1 MILQLL
7 LLLSWDNVQ
16 FICFISIYSLNF
28 CAALQGL
35 AAWVVTL
42 LNFTLCDLGVI
53 CKRYHNL
60 MISELEPWK
69 LRRIEGWSQHTSD
82 QTPLGLPFGVSLT
95 ERQHEGCSLNLSVNW
110 DLNDWGGRWG
120 LQEKQRNLLDGAGW
134 GGKTIS
140 VWPMSALPMTLVW
153 RVQEPS
159 LGSCW
164 TCPCTCL
171 ALLWLSSLLSQPGK
185 APQPNL
191 SHMPWD
197 GGEVPCSERNSH
209 TTHEGRAGLTCLN
222 KIKENISEGISR
234 KPLLLQGCGLRG
246 QLMSLTGSSYLWGKT
261 SSDKIWIYSE
271 LQSFVAHP
279 WFRLRTHTGGT
290 RSTRVCTHL
299 SQVILSRG
307 DAAVHFADPVPHRFL
322 KMPTNPQCGSA

>member
-120 LQEKQRNLLDGAGW
+120 LQEKHRNLLDGAGW

-197 GGEVPCSERNSH
+197 GGEVPCSERNSPPH
-209 TTHEGRAGLTCLN
+209 TRGGLASLVWTKSRKTFLRAFPENHSSSKAVDWGVSSCLSLVPVT
-222 KIKENISEGISR
+222 SEG
-234 KPLLLQGCGLRG
+234 KPAQTKFGFTVSSSLLLPIPGF
-246 QLMSLTGSSYLWGKT
+246 
-261 SSDKIWIYSE
+261 D
-271 LQSFVAHP
+271 
-279 WFRLRTHTGGT
+279 
-290 RSTRVCTHL
+290 
-299 SQVILSRG
+299 
-307 DAAVHFADPVPHRFL
+307 
-322 KMPTNPQCGSA
+322 

>member
-1 MILQLL
+1 
-7 LLLSWDNVQ
+7 
-16 FICFISIYSLNF
+16 
-28 CAALQGL
+28 
-35 AAWVVTL
+35 
-42 LNFTLCDLGVI
+42 
-53 CKRYHNL
+53 

-191 SHMPWD
+191 SHMHWD
-197 GGEVPCSERNSH
+197 GAMLGEEQSHHTRGVGWPHLFEQNQGKHFWGHFQKTTPSPRLWTEGSAHVSHWFQLPLRENQLRQNLYLQWAPVFCCPSLVSIKDTHRWNQEHQGLHTPLTGDSVQRRCCCSFCWSCAPQVLKNAHKSSVWF
-209 TTHEGRAGLTCLN
+209 CLN
-222 KIKENISEGISR
+222 YQNKQQCQGGNWYWGASEDWWKGNS
-234 KPLLLQGCGLRG
+234 G
-246 QLMSLTGSSYLWGKT
+246 M
-261 SSDKIWIYSE
+261 
-271 LQSFVAHP
+271 F
-279 WFRLRTHTGGT
+279 
-290 RSTRVCTHL
+290 
-299 SQVILSRG
+299 
-307 DAAVHFADPVPHRFL
+307 
-322 KMPTNPQCGSA
+322 